1 MSERKKENK
10 HIPKIKLWDG
20 TTVHASLDTLV
31 MQDIKFKL
39 LSLGFPSVEHRGF
52 WSIEDLHN
60 GKAAFVTH
68 TRRLGSINPFT
79 ISMRDAEKFMI
90 DMHKGN
96 LPSNLAMMVAAHGH
110 TTRGS
115 LDDDPFRILN
125 APCWTGF
132 IEYPKALANFAH
144 YQTDI
149 GATFIIVTKE
159 GRIRTQ
165 KWLYKPFVYNHNE
178 CKIYEST
185 DEDAK
190 KYVEEGNGKVNIEDY
205 FKLMCKDAIFMVAV
219 IADFHVGEVEAI
231 APETFD
237 YNGETWDVHQTE
249 ANKRILHYWKNFV
262 QVCKIL
268 KPDEVWIVGDVLA
281 GTQIFEKTRRTLT
294 NNLEEQK
301 AMFVEL
307 MKEFLK

>member
-1 MSERKKENK
+1 MPKKTK
-10 HIPKIKLWDG
+10 YIPRIKLWDG
-20 TTVHASLDTLV
+20 TTVHASLDTLA
-31 MQDIKFKL
+31 MQDIRLKL
-39 LSLGFPSVEHRGF
+39 RDMGFPCVEHKGF

-60 GKAAFVTH
+60 GKTAFVTH
-68 TRRLGSINPFT
+68 TRRLGSLNPYT
-79 ISMRDAEKFMI
+79 ISQKDAEKFMI
-90 DMHKGN
+90 QMYRDA
-96 LPSNLAMMVAAHGH
+96 LPNNIAMMVAAHGH

-115 LDDDPFRILN
+115 IDDDPFRIIN

-144 YQTDI
+144 YQTDL
-149 GATFIIVTKE
+149 GAYFIIVTKE

-178 CKIYEST
+178 TKIYEAADNDT
-185 DEDAK
+185 K
-190 KYVEEGNGKVNIEDY
+190 KYVEEGNGTVNIEEY
-205 FKLMCKDAIFMVAV
+205 FKVMCKDAKFLVAV
-219 IADFHVGEVEAI
+219 VADFHVGEVEAI
-231 APETFD
+231 APEKYV
-237 YNGETWDVHQTE
+237 YNGVTFDVHQTK
-249 ANKRILHYWKNFV
+249 ANARLFHYWKNFV

-268 KPDEVWIVGDVLA
+268 QPDEIWVVGDAMA

-307 MKEFLK
+307 FREFLK